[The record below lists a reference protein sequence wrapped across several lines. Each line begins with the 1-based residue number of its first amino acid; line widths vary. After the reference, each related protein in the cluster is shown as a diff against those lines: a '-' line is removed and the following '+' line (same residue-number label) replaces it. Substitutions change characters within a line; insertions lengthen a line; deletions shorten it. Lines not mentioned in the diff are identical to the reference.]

1 MSTEKSDGRKIT
13 IKFLISN
20 SQAGSFIGTGGKAIK
35 EMITV
40 TNCRVNVS
48 GSQETFPGTADRVVL
63 ISGNMNGVLVGQ
75 QLVWEM
81 LALLAKTADSEEKN
95 GEWSPENVVN
105 ALGTNDDAEV
115 FSKITIPAACGGL
128 ILGRGGANIKAIAEE
143 SGAKILMTSK
153 DDALFTHERVLT
165 ISGEAG
171 QCIKCTELVLNKLD
185 EQDEIEPYVNRGTT
199 YSSPLTTT
207 FNHFSGHHGNRN
219 NNNRDNRNR
228 APRSNNNNHDN
239 NNNNNSNNNNDGNRD
254 PSVMSDT
261 TITLSIPNELIGNI
275 FGKQGSTM
283 REIIS
288 LSGAKVVVSPR
299 NEFVEG
305 TTNRLLTI
313 TGTPTCAQTAHLF
326 ITQRLHTPANPAP
339 RKGSNHEKQQ
349 ADDA

>member
-1 MSTEKSDGRKIT
+1 MSNDKSDGKKIS

-20 SQAGSFIGTGGKAIK
+20 SQAGSLIGSGGKSIK
-35 EMITV
+35 EMIAV
-40 TNCRVNVS
+40 SNCRVNVS
-48 GSQETFPGTADRVVL
+48 GPQEPYPGTADRVVL
-63 ISGNMNGVLVGQ
+63 INGNLSGVLIAQ

-81 LALLAKTADSEEKN
+81 IAHLNKAAENENKN
-95 GEWSPENVVN
+95 NEWSPEAVMQ
-105 ALGTNDDAEV
+105 ALGTNDTVDV
-115 FSKITIPAACGGL
+115 ISKVSIPAACGGL
-128 ILGRGGANIKAIAEE
+128 ILGRAGATIRSIAEE
-143 SGAKILMTSK
+143 SGAKVLMTSK
-153 DDALFTHERVLT
+153 DEALFTHERVLT
-165 ISGEAG
+165 ISGEAS
-171 QCIKCTELVLNKLD
+171 QCMKAAELVILKLE

-207 FNHFSGHHGNRN
+207 FHAFNGTHSGGGRGNRTGGGG
-219 NNNRDNRNR
+219 RG
-228 APRSNNNNHDN
+228 APRQQQQTQNTSGEG
-239 NNNNNSNNNNDGNRD
+239 SA
-254 PSVMSDT
+254 VMSDT

-326 ITQRLHTPANPAP
+326 ITQRLHTPSNPAP
-339 RKGSNHEKQQ
+339 RNKNNSNHEKQN
-349 ADDA
+349 ADEGF

>member
-1 MSTEKSDGRKIT
+1 LT

-48 GSQETFPGTADRVVL
+48 GPQEPFPGSADRVVL
-63 ISGNMNGVLVGQ
+63 IQGNLNGVLVCQ
-75 QLVWEM
+75 QLMWEM
-81 LALLAKTADSEEKN
+81 LAMLGKAAQNDDKN
-95 GEWSPENVVN
+95 TEWVPENVVN
-105 ALGTNDDAEV
+105 NLGTNDDVAV
-115 FSKITIPAACGGL
+115 VSKITIPAACGGL
-128 ILGRGGANIKAIAEE
+128 ILGRAGANIKSIAEE
-143 SGAKILMTSK
+143 SGAKVFMTSK
-153 DDALFTHERVLT
+153 EDALFTHERVLT

-171 QCIKCTELVLNKLD
+171 QCIKATELILNKLD
-185 EQDEIEPYVNRGTT
+185 EQDEIEPFVNRGTT
-199 YSSPLTTT
+199 YSSPLTTS
-207 FNHFSGHHGNRN
+207 FNAFNRNGNRDGRNRRHN
-219 NNNRDNRNR
+219 NNNTSTNN
-228 APRSNNNNHDN
+228 ATTVASTEGSN
-239 NNNNNSNNNNDGNRD
+239 GG
-254 PSVMSDT
+254 VMSDT

-275 FGKQGSTM
+275 FGRNGSTM

-326 ITQRLHTPANPAP
+326 ITQRLHTPANVAP
-339 RKGSNHEKQQ
+339 RKAHHSKTDGAATAAPATSG
-349 ADDA
+349 DA